1 MAIIFFRS
9 DHYFY
14 YAFYA
19 QTSKTMLTITAS
31 LVKVSPRSSFS
42 LSILSSLLLLDPR
55 YIFCSLT
62 CSSELENRAVN
73 NPLQN
78 GKMERESFPSLSLSL
93 ARESLNTKKERIA
106 SILF

>member
-1 MAIIFFRS
+1 VAIIFFRS
-9 DHYFY
+9 DHHFY

-55 YIFCSLT
+55 YIFL

-78 GKMERESFPSLSLSL
+78 GKMERESFPSLSLSR
-93 ARESLNTKKERIA
+93 ARIA
-106 SILF
+106 